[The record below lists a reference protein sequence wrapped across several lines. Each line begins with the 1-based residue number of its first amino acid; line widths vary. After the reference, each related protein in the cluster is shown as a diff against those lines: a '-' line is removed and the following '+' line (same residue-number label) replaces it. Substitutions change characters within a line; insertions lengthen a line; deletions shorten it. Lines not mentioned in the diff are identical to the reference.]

1 MSLAKTLA
9 KAIFTTCTL
18 LVVATSCKQQQDPA
32 QKNSTK
38 ADEKTVRLYL
48 QSEPF
53 SMDPRKAGNRFS
65 QVALRELFEGL
76 MRIDSQGRPAHAV
89 AKSYEVSEDKC
100 TYRFHLRPA
109 NWSNGM
115 PVTAYDFE
123 YSWLSNL
130 YPDSPTAYSYAFY
143 CIKNAR
149 AAHSGE
155 MKIEEVG
162 IKAENDSTLVVTLE
176 HPAPYFI
183 ELTSNP
189 LYSPVCKA
197 VVERNPD
204 WNNEAGPDFVCNG
217 PFILDEWKHRSE
229 FVLVKNNR
237 YWDSEAVS
245 VHRLVFP
252 IIEDPLTALNM
263 FETGELDWV
272 GDPFGSLPLEAIPRL
287 KERKNLE
294 LRQIGSVSWLEV
306 NVKHPLLASSKV
318 RRALAMAVNRQDLVE
333 HLLQGGEKPAFS
345 LLPETLTFMGP
356 SQPFFKDNDV
366 DQARVLFN
374 EGLTELAL
382 AKDAMPGITLC
393 HSADPRDKSIAEAVQ
408 QQWQQA
414 FGIKV
419 TLSPA
424 DWNAHLKRVAGGEFD
439 VAGLTWYT
447 FYHDPIYNLES
458 FKYAAGFNGTHWE
471 HPHYIE
477 LLNKSDAATGEAE
490 RDQLLTQAEQFL
502 MDEMPVIPICHNT
515 SKFCKNPKIYGESLS
530 PIGMFELKK
539 VDVDA
544 GIILVNK

>member
-1 MSLAKTLA
+1 MKLAKSLA

-18 LVVATSCKQQQDPA
+18 LVVATSCNQQQTTPPQNGA
-32 QKNSTK
+32 KKEQ
-38 ADEKTVRLYL
+38 KTVRLYL

-65 QVALRELFEGL
+65 QVALRDLFEGL
-76 MRIDSQGRPAHAV
+76 MRIDAQGRPAAAV
-89 AKSYEVSEDKC
+89 AKSYELSDDKC

-109 NWSNGM
+109 SWSNGT

-130 YPDSPTAYSYAFY
+130 HPDSPTAFSYAFY

-149 AAHSGE
+149 AAHMGE
-155 MKIEEVG
+155 VGINEVG
-162 IKAENDSTLVVTLE
+162 IKAENENTLIVTLE

-189 LYSPVCKA
+189 LYSPVCKEI
-197 VVERNPD
+197 VEKNPK
-204 WNNEAGPDFVCNG
+204 WNDEAGPDFVCNG
-217 PFILDEWKHRSE
+217 PFVLEEWKHRSE
-229 FVLVKNNR
+229 FSLVKNEK
-237 YWDSEAVS
+237 YWDAEAVS
-245 VHRLVFP
+245 VDRLVFP

-263 FETGELDWV
+263 FETGELDWI

-287 KERKNLE
+287 KEKNSLE

-306 NVKHPLLASSKV
+306 NVKHPLLASTKV

-345 LLPETLTFMGP
+345 LLPETLTFMEK
-356 SQPFFKDNDV
+356 PFFNDNDV
-366 DQARVLFN
+366 EQAKVLFS
-374 EGLTELAL
+374 EGIADLAFT
-382 AKDAMPGITLC
+382 KDSLPSITLS

-414 FGIKV
+414 FGVKV
-419 TLSPA
+419 ILSPA
-424 DWNAHLKRVAGGEFD
+424 DWNAHLKRVAAGEFD

-447 FYHDPIYNLES
+447 FYHDPIYNLET
-458 FKYAAGFNGTHWE
+458 FKYAAGFNGTDWE
-471 HPHYIE
+471 HPYYIE
-477 LLNKSDAATGEAE
+477 LLNKSDAAIDEAK
-490 RDQLLTQAEQFL
+490 RDLLLSTAEQFL
-502 MDEMPVIPICHNT
+502 MEEMPVIPICHNT
-515 SKFCKNPKIYGESLS
+515 SKFCKNPKIFGESLS